1 MEAEETSENN
11 VENNELPSKESQVR
25 QQQTTQTQGVYL
37 KKHKRAQKSKLTKLK
52 HHVEKLCN
60 KRDQNWPEVK

>member
-37 KKHKRAQKSKLTKLK
+37 FEEAQARSKIEANQAKTS
-52 HHVEKLCN
+52 C
-60 KRDQNWPEVK
+60 